1 MSRQEDFIEAGIAY
15 RMEHSKPMCIAGSN
29 LADVERDLNRVKPFE
44 AGAEYGYQYAQT
56 HPNWISVKDKLPPEN
71 GKTQQSISVWATNGL
86 MPGEF
91 RYNFDTKTWTDMW
104 GNPFDITHWMPLPQ
118 PPRKDGGEL

>member
-1 MSRQEDFIEAGIAY
+1 MDRNIQMDDAFLEWTIKIDNNVYHDVDIWYAAV
-15 RMEHSKPMCIAGSN
+15 KW
-29 LADVERDLNRVKPFE
+29 ADS
-44 AGAEYGYQYAQT
+44 

-86 MPGEF
+86 MSGEF

-104 GNPFDITHWMPLPQ
+104 GDPFDITHWMLLPVLPQ
-118 PPRKDGGEL
+118 KNE